1 MSSVEPALRVSYEL
15 PGSQGDKGLPHPS
28 VMTLHCGSVA
38 FWLPLD
44 AHRRHDGWHISG
56 QGTTPGCC
64 SVEACLGTRDL
75 ASASPTRT
83 ILATSALATP
93 PIPPSCPFPSAF
105 LMCFSLFP
113 SCCSLSFSLHSAPVS
128 LNLHGAHCSR
138 RQGREEAWAVAGGP
152 RGICGAPWPG
162 SGALDSGWWRYG
174 DLSLALGQ
182 MDRPGCSSLLL
193 SPAWG
198 IGSSPKCKEAGRRGW
213 GKGEKNLPRPCRQGA
228 GIPTSSLAGALCSG
242 RDSLGRWFSH
252 LGLSAAECFP
262 YTQLTQSTHLQDPGR
277 EVEAL
282 SFP

>member
-1 MSSVEPALRVSYEL
+1 M
-15 PGSQGDKGLPHPS
+15 
-28 VMTLHCGSVA
+28 
-38 FWLPLD
+38 
-44 AHRRHDGWHISG
+44 
-56 QGTTPGCC
+56 
-64 SVEACLGTRDL
+64 

-113 SCCSLSFSLHSAPVS
+113 SCCSLSFSLHSAPVL

-138 RQGREEAWAVAGGP
+138 QQGREEAWAVAGGP

-162 SGALDSGWWRYG
+162 SGALDNGWWRYG

-198 IGSSPKCKEAGRRGW
+198 IGSSPKCKEAGCRGW
-213 GKGEKNLPRPCRQGA
+213 GKGEKTFPGLVVGEQGFQQAAWQGLCAQGETPWGGGFHILDSQLQNAFLTRNGPRA
-228 GIPTSSLAGALCSG
+228 PTCKTQE
-242 RDSLGRWFSH
+242 GRWR
-252 LGLSAAECFP
+252 P
-262 YTQLTQSTHLQDPGR
+262 
-277 EVEAL
+277 
-282 SFP
+282 